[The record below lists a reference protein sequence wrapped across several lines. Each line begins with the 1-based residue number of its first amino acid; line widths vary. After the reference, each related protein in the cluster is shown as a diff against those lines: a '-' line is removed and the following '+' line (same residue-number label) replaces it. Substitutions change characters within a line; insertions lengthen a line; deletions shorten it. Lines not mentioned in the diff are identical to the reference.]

1 MTESDLLEHILDR
14 LGRADSAEE
23 IFGADEAA
31 DWPAGALDLLIK
43 AGLLRRAQPAQVI
56 ECDGCE
62 RNCFM
67 PVHVRPAEDNRPTR
81 AFISC
86 DKPEDVGRV
95 PVEMR
100 RLEQWQTT
108 CELIADVL
116 AQLLGLSR
124 TASKGEDGKR
134 WNIGVLKGKK
144 HKSLVTLLADDGLNL
159 SLAGH
164 TVPLIEVLAINENVL
179 TLDKGELIRLV
190 DKPASNAETETRE
203 QRRERLRARV
213 REEKAKGTKAFLR
226 PVAEEEGISLSR
238 LKQLTA
244 ADPSLVSTWSGL
256 TAEKKKGASSK
267 RINTKR

>member
-23 IFGADEAA
+23 IFGADEAV

-43 AGLLRRAQPAQVI
+43 AGLLRRAEPAQAI
-56 ECDGCE
+56 ECNGCE
-62 RNCFM
+62 QYCFM
-67 PVHVRPAEDNRPTR
+67 PVQVLHAEGTRPAR

-86 DKPEDVGRV
+86 DKRDDIGRV

-108 CELIADVL
+108 CELIANVL
-116 AQLLGLSR
+116 AQLLGLGR
-124 TASKGEDGKR
+124 TASDGADGKR

-144 HKSLVTLLADDGLNL
+144 HKSLVILLADDGLNL
-159 SLAGH
+159 SLSGH
-164 TVPLIEVLAINENVL
+164 TLPLIEVLAIEKNVL
-179 TLDKGELIRLV
+179 TLDKGELIRRM
-190 DKPASNAETETRE
+190 DKPVGNAETEIPE

-226 PVAEEEGISLSR
+226 LVAKEEGISVSR
-238 LKQLTA
+238 LKQLFSA
-244 ADPSLVSTWSGL
+244 KPASVNTWAGL
-256 TAEKKKGASSK
+256 TTAKKKGASSK
-267 RINTKR
+267 EIKPKH